1 VKTLSGIYGFLLTRR
16 IKIIAGVALLLVYH
30 GQTLVASNA
39 SGSSVPF
46 DIAEVHFEQNVTDG
60 DVEVVFEVNAGD
72 EGLAKL
78 AVNSPNGHTVIN
90 FTAPEAPALGIRQ
103 FRFESPEPKD
113 VESLKSAYPEGTY
126 TFDGVT
132 ATGGKLHSIS
142 TLNHTLPA
150 AVSILRPSADA
161 RGVAVKDMEIA
172 WTSVKN
178 PTACIL
184 EIEQDELEISIKVKL
199 PGSASRFAV
208 PNGFLFPGTKYE
220 LSIGAVSD
228 KGNISV
234 VETTFTTSRKK

>member
-1 VKTLSGIYGFLLTRR
+1 MKILSSIYGSLLTRR

-30 GQTLVASNA
+30 SQTLGAGNV

-46 DIAEVHFEQNVTDG
+46 ALAEVHFEQNVTDG
-60 DVEVVFEVNAGD
+60 DVEVVFEVKAGD

-78 AVNSPNGHTVIN
+78 AVISPTGLTVID
-90 FTAPEAPALGIRQ
+90 FTAPEAPTLGIRQ

-113 VESLKSAYPEGTY
+113 VESLKSAYPEGAY

-132 ATGGKLHSIS
+132 ANGGKLHSIS

-161 RGVAVKDMEIA
+161 RGVTVKDMEIA

-178 PTACIL
+178 PAACIV
-184 EIEQDELEISIKVKL
+184 EIEQDELEVSIKVKL

-208 PNGFLFPGTKYE
+208 PNGFLFPATKYE
-220 LSIGAVSD
+220 LGIGAVSD
-228 KGNISV
+228 KGNISF
-234 VETTFTTSRKK
+234 VETTFTTSGKK